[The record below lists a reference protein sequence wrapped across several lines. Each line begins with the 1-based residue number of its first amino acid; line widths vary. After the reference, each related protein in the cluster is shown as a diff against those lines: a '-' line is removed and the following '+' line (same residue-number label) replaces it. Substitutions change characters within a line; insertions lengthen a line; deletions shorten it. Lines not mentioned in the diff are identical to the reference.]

1 MYKNFFK
8 RLFDIVISLIAMPF
22 LLLVLLVFA
31 PIIYF
36 TDKGPV
42 FYNAPRL
49 GKGGEPFKMYKL
61 RSMYRPAGAPRLH
74 VPPSRR

>member
-8 RLFDIVISLIAMPF
+8 RLFDILISLIAMPF
-22 LLLVLLVFA
+22 LLLALLVFA

-42 FYNAPRL
+42 FYNAQRV
-49 GKGGEPFKMYKL
+49 GKDGKLFKMYKL
-61 RSMYRPAGAPRLH
+61 RSM
-74 VPPSRR
+74 